1 MEYIS
6 KDNVKCKA
14 IMYKGSSYI
23 KDFMQQISDNGMN
36 DNIAGTYTYKFTFN
50 VDISEMNGNNK
61 EIIKS
66 ISLRNNDYLV
76 KVEDSSIGA
85 NGYLVIPKDVFEFIF
100 KEKGDH
106 NEI

>member
-1 MEYIS
+1 
-6 KDNVKCKA
+6 
-14 IMYKGSSYI
+14 
-23 KDFMQQISDNGMN
+23 MN
-36 DNIAGTYTYKFTFN
+36 DNIAETYTYKFTFN
-50 VDISEMNGNNK
+50 IDIGNK

-76 KVEDSSIGA
+76 KVKDSSIDT

-106 NEI
+106 NEITKLEPDYVHGQFIYE

>member
-1 MEYIS
+1 
-6 KDNVKCKA
+6 
-14 IMYKGSSYI
+14 
-23 KDFMQQISDNGMN
+23 MN
-36 DNIAGTYTYKFTFN
+36 DNIAKTYTYKFTFN
-50 VDISEMNGNNK
+50 IDIGNK

>member
-1 MEYIS
+1 
-6 KDNVKCKA
+6 
-14 IMYKGSSYI
+14 
-23 KDFMQQISDNGMN
+23 MN
-36 DNIAGTYTYKFTFN
+36 DDIVGTYTYKFTFN
-50 VDISEMNGNNK
+50 IDIGNK

-76 KVEDSSIGA
+76 KVKDSSIDT

>member
-1 MEYIS
+1 MEYIL

-14 IMYKGSSYI
+14 ILYKGSAYI
-23 KDFMQQISDNGMN
+23 KDFMQQISDNDMN
-36 DNIAGTYTYKFTFN
+36 DDISNAYRYKFAYNIF
-50 VDISEMNGNNK
+50 IRAMNGNR
-61 EIIKS
+61 EVIKS
-66 ISLRNNDYLV
+66 ISLHDNDYLV

>member
-1 MEYIS
+1 M
-6 KDNVKCKA
+6 
-14 IMYKGSSYI
+14 
-23 KDFMQQISDNGMN
+23 NG
-36 DNIAGTYTYKFTFN
+36 NIAETYTYKFTFN
-50 VDISEMNGNNK
+50 IDIGNK

-76 KVEDSSIGA
+76 KVEDSYICT

>member
-23 KDFMQQISDNGMN
+23 KDFMQQISDNDMN
-36 DNIAGTYTYKFTFN
+36 DNIAETYTYKFTFDIDIHVMN
-50 VDISEMNGNNK
+50 VNK